1 MQTATRL
8 AILADIHGNLAALH
22 AVLADV
28 RAVSPDMLVWGGDL
42 VMNGPRPAATLALV
56 RAVGGWGVVGNTD
69 LDVVAGEDPV
79 SAWTRAQIGADEL
92 EYLRSL
98 PLMQRITPPNGTS
111 PRDDLL
117 VVHSTPRDCNDLLIL
132 AVHPLGT
139 SFTATTP
146 LAEAQAMLNGER
158 ANLIVYGHI
167 HYASE
172 ATINKQRVKSVG
184 SVGFPFDADQRAAY
198 ALVQW
203 NGTNWQIEH
212 RRVEYDWRAV
222 IADIE
227 QCIIPFAACY
237 AERIRRAD
245 WLPCPPNDAS

>member
-1 MQTATRL
+1 MDQPFRV
-8 AILADIHGNLAALH
+8 AILADIHGNLAALQ

-28 RAVSPDMLVWGGDL
+28 RASSPDALLWGGAL
-42 VMNGPRPAATLALV
+42 VMNGPRPAETLALV
-56 RAVGGWGVVGNTD
+56 RKVGGGGVVGNTD
-69 LDVVAGEDPV
+69 LDVLDGNDPV
-79 SAWTRAQIGADEL
+79 AAWTRAQFDAADL

-111 PRDDLL
+111 PEDDLL

-132 AVHPLGT
+132 HIHPLGT
-139 SFTATTP
+139 SFTTTTP
-146 LAEAQAMLNGER
+146 PAEAQTMLNGER

-172 ATINKQRVKSVG
+172 AVINERRVMSVG

-198 ALVQW
+198 ALAQW
-203 NGTNWQIEH
+203 DGTHWQIVH

-222 IADIE
+222 IADIHR
-227 QCIIPFAACY
+227 CGIPFPACY

-245 WLPCPPNDAS
+245 WLPRPQ